1 MAQAYT
7 SGAVPDLVVG
17 VGLQHALKYGAWL
30 PALKD
35 RGIACTSANRFIRL
49 RQQYPQINQVGEFG
63 TVSAVLTRGRPV
75 PICFKEHP
83 QRGNIADP
91 ICTVAE
97 IEPVD
102 DAAVF
107 EEHPLL

>member
-1 MAQAYT
+1 MAEEITALWQEAEQQ
-7 SGAVPDLVVG
+7 
-17 VGLQHALKYGAWL
+17 LQHGAWL
-30 PALKD
+30 PACKD
-35 RGIACTSANRFIRL
+35 RGIAYTTANRLIRL
-49 RQQYPQINQVGEFG
+49 RQQYPEINQFGEFG
-63 TVSAVLTRGRPV
+63 SVSAALTRGRPV

-107 EEHPLL
+107 EGHPLL